1 MKKQAGKLILGM
13 AVIALLAIF
22 FVIRNGK
29 TEPASVQ
36 VDIREYY
43 EDSYREYLEK
53 CGYTGEMSGE
63 EVPVNLSDY
72 RATDGLVAE
81 EGSKGIATSDTGKI
95 SWLFQVP
102 KDGFY
107 NIELSYIPLP
117 GTNSQITRKLYID
130 KEVLFDGMNQIVFN
144 RYFVNADEHIQKKNK
159 NEIRPASLE
168 IYEERQVYIDDAQ
181 KRSIAPYIFYFEAG
195 KHEIALESIKE
206 PMIITD
212 IRLKS
217 QEQSPDYE
225 EYL

>member
-53 CGYTGEMSGE
+53 CGYAGEMSRE
-63 EVPVNLSDY
+63 EVPVNLLDY

-95 SWLFQVP
+95 SWSFQVP

-107 NIELSYIPLP
+107 NI
-117 GTNSQITRKLYID
+117 
-130 KEVLFDGMNQIVFN
+130 
-144 RYFVNADEHIQKKNK
+144 
-159 NEIRPASLE
+159 
-168 IYEERQVYIDDAQ
+168 
-181 KRSIAPYIFYFEAG
+181 
-195 KHEIALESIKE
+195 
-206 PMIITD
+206 
-212 IRLKS
+212 
-217 QEQSPDYE
+217 
-225 EYL
+225 